1 MKPIYYLKDL
11 SCAKHKLKFKLL
23 SDATMTFGD
32 NIYIPMPRTQIITQL
47 SPQAPQQ
54 ATPNLTTTHLTE
66 LFPSNLQSFPDQLG
80 YHHNVLTFPSAAQTR
95 QKPAQNPSLLPH
107 SLWRPNFKHRGI
119 GAFSPSE
126 VQPLPAYPSKHCLVK
141 RLSSEASSQVFD
153 AS

>member
-1 MKPIYYLKDL
+1 
-11 SCAKHKLKFKLL
+11 
-23 SDATMTFGD
+23 MTFGD